1 MSVISFLS
9 QTGAHEKSLR
19 GFFNGH
25 VEYDGPPVFDH
36 PLFCLGFFNRS
47 GSNLLAGYL
56 RATPYFSGFNEQLN
70 YTTVENLSREW
81 EVSSFPDYIRQSAL
95 RVGKGKFAHGYKASA
110 DQLMMLQRFG
120 IPKMYAGGLKII
132 HITRQD
138 LIGQTISYQIA
149 SQTRKWTSQ
158 QSGIGDDVDVQFDT
172 KLATKLIDAAQSSD
186 NGISMFAEIFGHP
199 RLHVTYEDL
208 LASPRDVL
216 DRITRFAGQEGANW
230 PVKAPGIERQAS
242 EMNERFRAAYLSQIK
257 KAVL

>member
-1 MSVISFLS
+1 MSVISLLS
-9 QTGAHEKSLR
+9 KTGVHEKSLR
-19 GFFNGH
+19 GFFNGQ
-25 VEYDGPPVFDH
+25 VEYNGPPVFNH

-81 EVSSFPDYIRQSAL
+81 EVSRFPDYIRQSAI
-95 RVGKGKFAHGYKASA
+95 RVGRGKVAHGYKASV
-110 DQLMMLQRFG
+110 DQLMMLERFG

-132 HITRQD
+132 HITRQG
-138 LIGQTISYQIA
+138 LIGQAISYQIA

-158 QSGIGDDVDVQFDT
+158 QSGIGEDVDVQFDT
-172 KLATKLIDAAQSSD
+172 RLATRLIDAAQSSD
-186 NGISMFAEIFGHP
+186 NGISMFAEIFEYP

-216 DRITRFAGQEGANW
+216 DRIARFSGQEGVNW

-242 EMNERFRAAYLSQIK
+242 EMNEGFRASYLAQIK
-257 KAVL
+257 QEVL